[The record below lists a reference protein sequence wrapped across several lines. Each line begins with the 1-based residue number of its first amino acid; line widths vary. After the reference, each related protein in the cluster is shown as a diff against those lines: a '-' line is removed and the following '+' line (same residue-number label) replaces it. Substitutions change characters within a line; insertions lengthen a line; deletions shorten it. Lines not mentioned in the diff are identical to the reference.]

1 MSFHSARS
9 PSKSWMWLLCHG
21 AMAMPENQ
29 KPGGSSKFADEG
41 TAAHTL
47 ASECLLTPC
56 DTTNH
61 IGHVEWVNGNSF
73 TVDEDM
79 AANVQVYLDEVRRQA
94 MGGVLLVEQ
103 RVALGEYCGTE
114 PCPACLGSGIG
125 NGEKEGDCKVCKS
138 TGEVPQGGTSD
149 AIVIRPEAQEFIVT
163 DLKFGRGE
171 IVWASYT
178 NAAGVKRPNP
188 QLALYALGAL
198 PLALMFGP
206 MDMVKLG
213 ISQPRVNHSDE
224 FEMTVAELLEFGG
237 EVKRAVK
244 ENDAALICGPQDLLF
259 YLTPGDKQCRWCQAK
274 GNCPKLAAKVMEEVR
289 SDFDEIQIA
298 PLHVPA
304 GTQQLSKAYDALD
317 LISSWST
324 AVRSEMYRRVNA
336 GELIDGPDGKPRK
349 FVQGKDG
356 NRAWDDEAVAEGM
369 LVAQLGPEKA
379 YAPRKILTAAAAAKI
394 LDRKATKNIW
404 TDGFVPIIKR
414 AAGRPILVLGS
425 DTRPAYSGA
434 ADASDFEDELG
445 AE

>member
-9 PSKSWMWLLCHG
+9 PSKAAMWLACPG

-29 KPGGSSKFADEG
+29 KSGGSSKFADEG
-41 TAAHTL
+41 TAAHEL
-47 ASECLLTPC
+47 ASTCLLARQDAAFMLGQP
-56 DTTNH
+56 
-61 IGHVEWVNGNSF
+61 IVVNGTTF

-114 PCPACLGSGIG
+114 PCPACDGDGEAD
-125 NGEKEGDCKVCKS
+125 NGHDCHICKGA
-138 TGEVPQGGTSD
+138 GEVPQGGTSD
-149 AIVIRPEAQEFIVT
+149 AIVIRPEAEEFIVT

-171 IVWASYT
+171 VVWASYL
-178 NAAGVKRPNP
+178 NAAGVRRPNP
-188 QLALYALGAL
+188 QLALYALGSL

-206 MDMVKLG
+206 MKKVVLT
-213 ISQPRVNHSDE
+213 ISQPRVNHADSFD
-224 FEMTVAELLEFGG
+224 MTVAELLEFGE

-274 GNCPKLAAKVMEEVR
+274 GTCPKLAAKVMEEVR
-289 SDFDEIQIA
+289 SDFDEIQVM

-304 GTQQLSKAYDALD
+304 GTAQLSKAYDALD

-324 AVRSEMYRRVNA
+324 AVRAEMYRRVNA

-349 FVQGKDG
+349 FVQGKEG
-356 NRAWDDEAVAEGM
+356 NRAWEDEAVAEWM
-369 LVAQLGPEKA
+369 LVAQLGPDKA
-379 YAPRKILTAAAAAKI
+379 YAPRKILTAAAAAKV

-414 AAGRPILVLGS
+414 AAGRPVLVLGS

>member
-41 TAAHTL
+41 SAAHTL
-47 ASECLLTPC
+47 ASECLLRGCGAT
-56 DTTNH
+56 DA
-61 IGHVEWVNGNSF
+61 GRYHVEVNGTKF
-73 TVDEDM
+73 TVDEDF

-114 PCPACLGSGIG
+114 PCPECTGTKLL
-125 NGEKEGDCKVCKS
+125 KHVCPTCKG
-138 TGEVPQGGTSD
+138 TGEGPQGGTSD
-149 AIVIRPEAQEFIVT
+149 TVLVQPEARRFGII
-163 DLKFGRGE
+163 DFKFGRGE
-171 IVWASYT
+171 VVWASYL
-178 NAAGVKRPNP
+178 NAAGVRRPNP

-206 MDMVKLG
+206 MDVVKLG

-224 FEMTVAELLEFGG
+224 FEMTVAELLEFGE
-237 EVKRAVK
+237 EVKLAVK

-274 GNCPKLAAKVMEEVR
+274 GTCPKLAAKVMEEVR
-289 SDFDEIQIA
+289 SDFDEIQIT

-304 GTQQLSKAYDALD
+304 GTTQLSKAYDALD
-317 LISSWST
+317 LISAWMS
-324 AVRSEMYRRVNA
+324 AVRSEMHRRVNA
-336 GELIDGPDGKPRK
+336 GETILGPDDKPRK
-349 FVQGKDG
+349 FVQGKEG
-356 NRAWDDEAVAEGM
+356 KRAWENEETAEGM
-369 LVAQLGPEKA
+369 LVAQLGPDKA

-404 TDGFVPIIKR
+404 TDGFVPLIKR
-414 AAGRPILVLGS
+414 ATGRPILALGS
-425 DTRPAYSGA
+425 DTRPAFSGA
-434 ADASDFEDELG
+434 ADASDFDDGLG